1 MPIQTIG
8 STGERA
14 KFDIVARDR
23 QGRLECIKDTG
34 DPDRYDQ
41 WADVY
46 RADWFPRE
54 SGTLTDWRII
64 GNQDQ
69 NISSLRNLVYV
80 VPVVISLAA
89 ICANCIIRIANFSSV
104 HAAAAMWKG
113 NLFLVTVLIGLL
125 VHCTNADVK
134 SRVGFNWYFFFFF
147 FFFANNN
154 FLCFWFGFWI
164 NERVYFDNL
173 LKVDGDLVGKSG
185 ADLLIK
191 GDPWKMLTLLE
202 RLMVA
207 NSGKLHD
214 GQRAGHKSVANKNK
228 TSKRNAELIHSIL
241 GIPRMMKMMGKK

>member
-1 MPIQTIG
+1 MSI
-8 STGERA
+8 
-14 KFDIVARDR
+14 
-23 QGRLECIKDTG
+23 
-34 DPDRYDQ
+34 
-41 WADVY
+41 
-46 RADWFPRE
+46 
-54 SGTLTDWRII
+54 
-64 GNQDQ
+64 
-69 NISSLRNLVYV
+69 
-80 VPVVISLAA
+80 
-89 ICANCIIRIANFSSV
+89 
-104 HAAAAMWKG
+104 
-113 NLFLVTVLIGLL
+113 VLIGFQESQARWLIEESSAIRIRIFPPCEISCTLFQLSFHWRQFAQIVLSGLPISPLCTLL
-125 VHCTNADVK
+125 LQCGKEIYFWSPSWSVCWCTVPTRTWK
-134 SRVGFNWYFFFFF
+134 VGWVLIDIFFFFF

-154 FLCFWFGFWI
+154 FLCYWFGFWI